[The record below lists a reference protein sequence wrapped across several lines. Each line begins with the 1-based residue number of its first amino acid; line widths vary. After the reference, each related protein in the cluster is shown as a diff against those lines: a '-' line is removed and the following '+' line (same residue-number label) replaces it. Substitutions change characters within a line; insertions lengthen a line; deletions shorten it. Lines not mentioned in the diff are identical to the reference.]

1 MKKTKTSTVAMAI
14 SLGSMSLL
22 ACGGGSSNTDTD
34 TDTDDVEIDATPEP
48 DAEITPT
55 CTEVEAGTITA
66 AQNGYDFAVA
76 ADLGTTGPAVGS
88 IQLYEG
94 FGKESFIGTF
104 ALDSAGQDD
113 NYSTCATCFLV
124 YGLNEAQDAVEKTW
138 FQDGGSVTF
147 ETDPLAGE
155 LLGSVT
161 DLTMIEVTIGPS
173 PDFISTPVEGGTCL
187 NLGSFDLKSVPAGW
201 TCDAADYNDG
211 TTCDCDCGAYDGD
224 CDDAENDIVGCE
236 AGEFCDFDG
245 ACATGCDVLGGEG
258 CTDSA
263 CGFYSANND
272 QCYPTADIDA
282 AAIGAACTNADALF
296 CALDAGTGIALGL
309 CDTEEGTPCREACD
323 SDDDC
328 NEGEAC
334 EPVVGSKGYC
344 HPTIAADSCQT
355 AMALTLGAPTAGTTV
370 GGINDYGSSMAAC
383 TGYAELGHDVVYSL
397 ALTAGQEIDVTL
409 AATFDSA
416 IAVIGPDD
424 AALCD
429 ASPLECVAGA
439 DDAGNDETLTF
450 TADAAGTYFIIV
462 DGYGANVQGTFTL
475 TAALAGV

>member
-1 MKKTKTSTVAMAI
+1 MKKIKTSTVAMAI

-22 ACGGGSSNTDTD
+22 ACGGGDSNTDTD
-34 TDTDDVEIDATPEP
+34 VDDVEIDGMPEP

-55 CTEVEAGTITA
+55 CTTVDTGNQTAGDNPGQFFFEIATDLGAGGDTYGTIE
-66 AQNGYDFAVA
+66 
-76 ADLGTTGPAVGS
+76 
-88 IQLYEG
+88 LYED
-94 FGKESFIGTF
+94 FGKDSFVGTF
-104 ALDSAGQDD
+104 ALDSAGQND
-113 NYSTCATCFLV
+113 NYATCATCFRAI
-124 YGLNEAQDAVEKTW
+124 GLNEANDAIEVQW
-138 FQDGGSVTF
+138 FQTGGSVTF
-147 ETDPLAGE
+147 ETDPMTGSLK
-155 LLGSVT
+155 GSVS
-161 DLTMIEVTIGPS
+161 DLTMIEVTID
-173 PDFISTPVEGGTCL
+173 PDNMYTSTPVPGGTCL

-201 TCDAADYNDG
+201 TCDAADYDDG
-211 TTCDCDCGAYDGD
+211 TTCNCECGAYDID
-224 CDDAENDIVGCE
+224 CEDGEAAVDGCA

-245 ACATGCDVLGGEG
+245 ACATSCDVMGGEG

-263 CGFYSANND
+263 CGFYSASND

-296 CALDAGTGIALGL
+296 CALDTKAGIARGL

-355 AMALTLGAPTAGTTV
+355 ATALTLGAATAGTTV
-370 GGINDYGSSMAAC
+370 GGINDYGNTMAAC

-397 ALTAGQEIDVTL
+397 ALTAGQEITVTL

-439 DDAGNDETLTF
+439 DDAGNDETVTF
-450 TADAAGTYFIIV
+450 TADAAGTYFIVV
-462 DGYGANVQGTFTL
+462 DGYGANTEGTFTV
-475 TAALAGV
+475 TAALAGA